1 MSPWGHTWGH
11 MCHHGVTCHHGVIHG
26 ATCVI
31 MGSHVS
37 PWRHTW
43 GYMCHCGVIHG
54 VTRVTMGSHVSPW
67 RHTWGYMCHHG
78 VTHVTVGSYMGL
90 HASPWGHTHGYEVIH
105 ITGGYM
111 CHYGIIHEI
120 THGVTRVPT
129 GSHTG
134 LHRDKPHKE
143 LHTSQ
148 GHTWDHVCHHGVT
161 RGQTTGTQEHVVTL
175 RGHGDTPQVGPR
187 RCHASPHPT
196 TPATPPPPP
205 GVPTVLWEFSIV
217 NSVKTWATNS
227 FLFRV

>member
-1 MSPWGHTWGH
+1 MWAHVYGWGSHASLWGYTH
-11 MCHHGVTCHHGVIHG
+11 HCGVTCHCGVTHGVTC
-26 ATCVI
+26 
-31 MGSHVS
+31 
-37 PWRHTW
+37 
-43 GYMCHCGVIHG
+43 
-54 VTRVTMGSHVSPW
+54 VTMGSHVTMGSYMGSHVSSW
-67 RHTWGYMCHHG
+67 GHMSSWGHTWGYMCHHG

-196 TPATPPPPP
+196 TPATPPPPRRP
-205 GVPTVLWEFSIV
+205 HRVVEILDRELSEALGHQFVL
-217 NSVKTWATNS
+217 AAC
-227 FLFRV
+227 